1 MIFYI
6 TKASDY
12 NYKEEMEINTIEE
25 IVELSNKYKFRHSNE
40 VEGIIIKGNQIEIY
54 DDYIE

>member
-12 NYKEEMEINTIEE
+12 DYKEEKEINTVEE
-25 IVELSNKYKFRHSNE
+25 IVELSKSYTGN
-40 VEGIIIKGNQIEIY
+40 GIIICGNQIEIY